1 MGQQDERTLLAEVRL
16 LFGAVDPWLVEFMR
30 AATAR
35 GSASAPPGGAP
46 AAPREAAVPSSAPTS
61 TTHPGSSPSTRRR

>member
-1 MGQQDERTLLAEVRL
+1 MSESVAPVVAPGTVEMSVGTTDRVGQQDERTLLAEVRL

-35 GSASAPPGGAP
+35 GSASAPPG
-46 AAPREAAVPSSAPTS
+46 RR
-61 TTHPGSSPSTRRR
+61 TRRTP

>member
-1 MGQQDERTLLAEVRL
+1 MGTTDRVGQQDERTLLAEVRL

-35 GSASAPPGGAP
+35 GSASAPPG
-46 AAPREAAVPSSAPTS
+46 RR
-61 TTHPGSSPSTRRR
+61 TRRTP